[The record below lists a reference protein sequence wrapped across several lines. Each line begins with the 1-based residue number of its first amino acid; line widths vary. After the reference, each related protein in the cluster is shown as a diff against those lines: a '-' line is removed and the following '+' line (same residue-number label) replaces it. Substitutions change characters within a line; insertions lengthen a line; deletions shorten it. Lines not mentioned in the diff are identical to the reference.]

1 MEVDKI
7 GICPQQ
13 KKIRQQTRVVR
24 VFLQFNWSYGWEL
37 DVLYREIFMVGKFL
51 VHAWNR
57 CGGLHK
63 EYSESVCSGQ
73 THSNTLNAKTSFVL
87 NEPI

>member
-7 GICPQQ
+7 RICPQQ
-13 KKIRQQTRVVR
+13 KRTMLS
-24 VFLQFNWSYGWEL
+24 FLQFNWSYGWEL
-37 DVLYREIFMVGKFL
+37 DVLYTEIFMVGKFL
-51 VHAWNR
+51 VHAWSR

-73 THSNTLNAKTSFVL
+73 TRCNTLNAKTSYVL
-87 NEPI
+87 NEQI